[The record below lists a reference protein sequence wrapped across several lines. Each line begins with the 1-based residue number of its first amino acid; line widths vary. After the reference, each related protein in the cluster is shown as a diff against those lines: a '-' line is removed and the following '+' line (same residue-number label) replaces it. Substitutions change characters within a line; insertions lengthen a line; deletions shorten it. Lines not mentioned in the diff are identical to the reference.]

1 MRFYFLLISLI
12 LPSFCY
18 SQSGF
23 ESILLASESD
33 SKKIYNRYLNPLMKG
48 AIYSSNSGWYN
59 TAKVHKK
66 LGFDLSFRLNTAF
79 VPKFDRTFYIDDLE
93 SVTTDAI
100 NLPTIAGKNRQ
111 EDLLITIPSEGVFS
125 EMKTTI
131 KSPGGIKSQLPF
143 QGVPATALQLGIGVP
158 FDTEFIFRYSPGY
171 HGKGVE
177 MDMIGFGVK
186 HNLLQYFGPIDK
198 FPFLNISALASF
210 SKMKINY
217 NIQSSSSLNGSSQIA
232 KFNLDNYNFLLL
244 ASLDLPIVK
253 FYSGIGLS
261 GGNSSFK
268 MLGKYDLEYLTQSN
282 IPIKKILRDPVDMN
296 FNNSDFQISIG
307 AKYKFFIF
315 NAFLDFTF
323 QEYNTLSMGISTS
336 FR

>member
-1 MRFYFLLISLI
+1 M
-12 LPSFCY
+12 
-18 SQSGF
+18 G
-23 ESILLASESD
+23 SEMCIRD
-33 SKKIYNRYLNPLMKG
+33 RYNRYLNPLMKG

-93 SVTTDAI
+93 SVTTDAV

-210 SKMKINY
+210 SKIKINY
-217 NIQSSSSLNGSSQIA
+217 DIQSSSSLNGSSQIA

-268 MLGKYDLEYLTQSN
+268 MLGQYDLEYLTQSN
-282 IPIKKILRDPVDMN
+282 IPIKKTLRDPVDMN

-323 QEYNTLSMGISTS
+323 QEYNTLSMGCLLYTS
-336 FR
+336 PSPRDS

>member
-12 LPSFCY
+12 LTTVCH

-217 NIQSSSSLNGSSQIA
+217 DIQSSSSLNGSSQIA

-268 MLGKYDLEYLTQSN
+268 MLGQYDLEYLTQSN